1 MKFNSRNESARK
13 ALGLAALLLGVFALS
28 SCGGGGS
35 GTDNNAAELP
45 TCRDPQVLLDNGV
58 CGDPRPPFELP
69 ACPEGQI
76 RNDAGLCVVPDFPP
90 PERIAGPNEAVI
102 FVNIEGT
109 ADEKAAAFARYNLH
123 LWQDCGNGWAGS
135 TTDGSGADYVIPT
148 TWPNGPGITSKPDGV
163 VGVRHDPY
171 YGAFFVIPVSATG
184 SCGNYIIK
192 IPNSA
197 SQTNDLQLTI
207 KRDESDYARMAW
219 VIVNSQDMRNS
230 RVSSIPICIND
241 VCTLER
247 PLLSISDVEAH
258 WISPRTIIWNREF
271 VANKPVQL
279 YQSATAGMGAA
290 ENGAVQGGELLA
302 TLATGRPMT
311 SEEQALVPHLSD
323 YIAYDLP
330 AEVSVAAIKNALKND
345 LLIVGR
351 YDSLEENDNGDVV
364 TIERGRGTRLQLP
377 HVLDALY
384 ADAAAGAQLGVSYDN
399 GVGVS
404 VWAPTAQKVELRIY
418 NGEPLRV
425 ADTKDLQFNADTGV
439 WSYTGTAAE
448 LDRKYYR
455 FRVTVFNPL
464 TKKLQR
470 LEVTDPNSIS
480 LSTNSRHSQ
489 FVNLDDADLKPAG
502 WDGHSIPEVVSPET
516 MAIYEGHIRDFSID
530 DQSTTAAYRGKYMAF
545 TEANS
550 APVRHL
556 QALAD
561 AGLTHVHLLPSNDSS
576 NIEESVNAQINL
588 DSYLADLCQKVTDR
602 NSVSLCD
609 GSIPFNSTIRS
620 ILESYDPQTS
630 AARSLIDII
639 DEWDGFNWGYDPQHF
654 NAPEGGYATDPQGF
668 TRVKEMRAMN
678 MALHEMGLRVV
689 MDVVYPHTVSSGSA
703 AANSVFDKVV
713 PGYYYRVNPATA
725 EVETGTGA
733 GPDTAT
739 EHRMMGKFVAD
750 SVVQWAE
757 HYKVDGFRFDQSGY
771 MPKSVLVD
779 AYEATKAV
787 DPDTYFYAEAW
798 TPGGGTSGDRIAVR
812 ATQEALNDTE
822 MGTFNDRIRNPL
834 QQMALVKGDNLDAI
848 RAGLAGNL
856 KDFKLKTKS
865 GAVITAAT
873 VGAYGTDPQQA
884 INYVEKHDNETLWD
898 WMHRPGAVP
907 TDMSIANRTRVSSLT
922 LSVPVLS
929 QGVPFIQMGT
939 ELLRSKSMSPNSY
952 NAGDWFNKVDFT
964 KQSNNWG
971 VGLPPELRDGIT
983 DEYVAGLFAN
993 TQTKPEPSHI
1003 EQASSVFTEFMSI
1016 ASGSPLFSLQTAEQ
1030 VMDRVG
1036 FHDGGKTQVSGLI
1049 VMSIDDGAGVV
1060 AGTEST
1066 PRADLDSAVD
1076 AIVVVINATGM
1087 TQSPKVKT
1095 AAGFTLH
1102 QTQQNSVDAI
1112 VKTASF
1118 AADGEDGVFTVPAYT
1133 TAVFVKAQAGAQGA
1147 GLSAMATLGSSV
1159 AVPYGDT
1166 AVYIRGD
1173 ISASGWANT
1182 TAANRFTYEG
1192 DGIYSLLLEIVAGTE
1207 VNFKVAEA
1215 GWSSPNLGTNAV
1227 MEIGEAIT
1235 LTQGSND
1242 NIRINIPTAGTY
1254 RFVLDASASTTSP
1267 TLKVENPDVYGA
1279 TSVYLRGTVTTSGW
1293 ENTNSGNQ
1301 LVHEGNSVYALS
1313 VPMVAGEDY
1322 VFKVASADWSTVN
1335 LGSATPVVLGEGVVL
1350 AQGSNDN
1357 LMLDIAE
1364 AGNYRFEVDAR
1375 NPDAPVV
1382 KVYRE
1387 DLFAS
1392 TPIYLRG
1399 TVSAAGWAD
1408 ANSINQ
1414 MIYTS
1419 KGLYTKS
1426 LTLAVGSYEF
1436 KVAEANWSNPN
1447 LGGSAVVLGEPSEV
1461 TQGSNDNI
1469 GLSITTAG
1477 DYRFTLDTTNPN
1489 ALTIRVDAVN

>member
-13 ALGLAALLLGVFALS
+13 ALGLAALLLGVFTLS

-69 ACPEGQI
+69 ACPEGTI
-76 RNDAGLCVVPDFPP
+76 RSGAECVVPDFPV
-90 PERIAGPNEAVI
+90 PEKLAGPNEAVI
-102 FVNIEGT
+102 FVNVEGT
-109 ADEKAAAFARYNLH
+109 ADEKNAAFAKYNLH
-123 LWQDCGNGWAGS
+123 LWQSCGNGWADS
-135 TTDGSGADYVIPT
+135 VTDGSNTTYAIPT
-148 TWPNGPGITSKPDGV
+148 TWPNGPGIASKNEGEA
-163 VGVRHDPY
+163 GVRHDPY
-171 YGAFFVIPVSATG
+171 YGAYFVIPVSEAGT
-184 SCGNYIIK
+184 CGNFIVK
-192 IPNSA
+192 TPNTPN
-197 SQTNDLQLTI
+197 QTADLSLNI
-207 KRDESDYARMAW
+207 KRDGGDYDRMAW
-219 VIVNSQDMRNS
+219 VIVNTDNMRNS
-230 RVSSIPICIND
+230 RVSNVPICIND
-241 VCTLER
+241 VCSLER
-247 PLLSISDVEAH
+247 PMLAISDVEAH
-258 WISPRTIIWNREF
+258 WISPHTIIWSRSFAAGKSVE
-271 VANKPVQL
+271 L
-279 YQSATAGMGAA
+279 YRSAAGGMTGDDA
-290 ENGAVQGGELLA
+290 GAVVGGERFAVLGA
-302 TLATGRPMT
+302 GRAMT
-311 SEEQALVPHLSD
+311 DEEKALVPHMSD

-330 AEVSVAAIKNALKND
+330 AEISLDSIKSALKD
-345 LLIVGR
+345 ELLVVGR
-351 YDSLEENDNGDVV
+351 FDSVEEGENEQTV
-364 TIERGRGTRLQLP
+364 TIERGRGTRVQVP

-384 ADAAAGAQLGVSYDN
+384 ADNAADATLGVSYAN
-399 GVGVS
+399 GVTAS
-404 VWAPTAQKVELRIY
+404 VWAPTAQNVELRVFS
-418 NGEPLRV
+418 GDPLRV
-425 ADTKDLQFNADTGV
+425 SATMPMTFNAETGV
-439 WSYTGTAAE
+439 WSVTGTATE
-448 LDRKYYR
+448 LDRKFYR
-455 FRVTVFNPL
+455 YRVTAYHPL
-464 TKKLQR
+464 QKAVRR
-470 LEVTDPNSIS
+470 LEVTDPYSIS
-480 LSTNSRHSQ
+480 LSTNGRHSQ
-489 FVNLDDADLKPAG
+489 FVNLDDADTKPAG
-502 WDGHSIPEVVSPET
+502 WEGHSIPEVVAPEN
-516 MAIYEGHIRDFSID
+516 MAIYEAHVRDFSID
-530 DQSTTAAYRGKYMAF
+530 DASTSASYRGKYLAF
-545 TEANS
+545 TENS
-550 APVRHL
+550 LPVQHL
-556 QALAD
+556 RSLAD

-576 NIEESVNAQINL
+576 NMKEDFEGQVNL
-588 DSYLADLCQKVTDR
+588 DSYILELCQRVSNRDAV
-602 NSVSLCD
+602 SVCD
-609 GSIPFNSTIRS
+609 GSVPNNSTVRQV
-620 ILESYDPQTS
+620 LESYDPQTS
-630 AARSLIDII
+630 AARTLIAAIADL
-639 DEWDGFNWGYDPQHF
+639 DGFNWGYDPQHF
-654 NAPEGGYATDPQGF
+654 NAPEGTYATDPEGF
-668 TRVKEMRAMN
+668 TRIKEMRAMN

-689 MDVVYPHTVSSGSA
+689 MDVVYPHTVSSGIE

-725 EVETGTGA
+725 VVETGTGA

-750 SVVQWAE
+750 SVAQWAE

-865 GAVITAAT
+865 GAVITAST

-907 TDMSIANRTRVSSLT
+907 TDMTIANRTRVSSLT

-993 TQTKPEPSHI
+993 AQTKPEASHI

-1049 VMSIDDGAGVV
+1049 VMSIDDGAGIV

-1087 TQSPKVKT
+1087 TQSPRVKT
-1095 AAGFTLH
+1095 AAGFALH
-1102 QTQQNSVDAI
+1102 QTQQNSVDAT

-1133 TAVFVKAQAGAQGA
+1133 TAVFVKAQAGAQGM
-1147 GLSAMATLGSSV
+1147 GLSATATLGSSV

-1166 AVYIRGD
+1166 AVYVRGD

-1192 DGIYSLLLEIVAGTE
+1192 EGIYSLLLTVVAGTE

-1215 GWSSPNLGTNAV
+1215 GWSLPNLGSNEV
-1227 MEIGEAIT
+1227 MEIGDTIT

-1242 NIRINIPTAGTY
+1242 NIRINIPAAGTY
-1254 RFVLDASASTTSP
+1254 RFVLDASASTTAP

-1279 TSVYLRGTVTTSGW
+1279 TAIYLRGTVTASGW

-1313 VPMVAGEDY
+1313 VPMVAGQDY
-1322 VFKVASADWSTVN
+1322 MFKVASADWSTVN
-1335 LGSATPVVLGEGVVL
+1335 LGSATPVMLGEGVVL

-1387 DLFAS
+1387 DLFAA

-1399 TVSAAGWAD
+1399 TVSAAGWGD

-1414 MIYTS
+1414 MIYAS
-1419 KGLYTKS
+1419 KGLYTKT